1 MSSSRIIYNRKRRS
15 DDESSSSDNSDEDIP
30 PLKKIRDW
38 NTWDTDG
45 NLTFGKIRKVI
56 DWVFQR
62 HSERDGMS
70 RHHCLNQVPIPIED
84 EEEENI
90 DVVEISSDND
100 DPIIEED
107 GDSDEPRRD
116 NLRNPSVYVT
126 TRGITLNS
134 LSRQPVNGCNNIY
147 PMRNKKNS
155 SDHQKMKA
163 VKYVGPITNPSPD
176 VEILFDTRE
185 APEEESDDVEILS
198 EICSTLPSSKSL
210 ARPSI
215 SSAVSKYALTS
226 SECNGA
232 SSGNIANGNTPSYE
246 RERSSNKSFTAH
258 EVIRLQE
265 KAHYQL
271 ILDKMVGTSVH
282 SYHPIVPKINP
293 KSEGTR
299 IDLIEDKSR
308 LVKKESLVEPVN
320 EFLQKYYKPY
330 HAAYKRCASP
340 KAGLPEFT
348 ADDDDVQIIETD
360 SSDSDQYK
368 PKPRVKPAD
377 IFSSNWIE
385 EFKKTITLETEQHL
399 QTIALQEEKLER
411 YKKIR
416 GEKFKESNLQF
427 LLGQSIPKEPVKD
440 EFPELTPDMD
450 ERIEWALA
458 IGSQTEILSSFKD
471 CTCTSIDLATLTGLN
486 WLNDSIINFYLA
498 LIRERCR
505 NHPEYPQVH
514 YFNTYFFAALKNR
527 GPRGV
532 LRWTRRLEDKKNIF
546 EFDIVFVPL
555 HLGMHWALCV
565 VDNRTKKIKYYDSMQ
580 GTDDQSVR
588 MVQNYLVAEK
598 KDKLDITM
606 DPNEY
611 SIEMVKDIPQQM
623 NGSDCGMFT
632 LKYAEYLSRDVP
644 ITFSQE
650 HMQYFRRRM
659 IFEILDKKL
668 F

>member
-258 EVIRLQE
+258 EVRPVVWFSLVS
-265 KAHYQL
+265 
-271 ILDKMVGTSVH
+271 ILFC
-282 SYHPIVPKINP
+282 
-293 KSEGTR
+293 
-299 IDLIEDKSR
+299 LDKSR

-360 SSDSDQYK
+360 SSDSDQY
-368 PKPRVKPAD
+368 
-377 IFSSNWIE
+377 N
-385 EFKKTITLETEQHL
+385 KKTITLETEQHL

-411 YKKIR
+411 YKKI
-416 GEKFKESNLQF
+416 
-427 LLGQSIPKEPVKD
+427 
-440 EFPELTPDMD
+440 
-450 ERIEWALA
+450 
-458 IGSQTEILSSFKD
+458 
-471 CTCTSIDLATLTGLN
+471 
-486 WLNDSIINFYLA
+486 IINFYLA

-555 HLGMHWALCV
+555 HLGMHWALCGV
-565 VDNRTKKIKYYDSMQ
+565 LKELLSSLKRK
-580 GTDDQSVR
+580 
-588 MVQNYLVAEK
+588 
-598 KDKLDITM
+598 KLDITM

-611 SIEMVKDIPQQM
+611 SIEMVK
-623 NGSDCGMFT
+623 
-632 LKYAEYLSRDVP
+632 
-644 ITFSQE
+644 E